1 MRTLRE
7 ENFSLLRSYIEQYAD
22 EHGVSPSIYDIA
34 EGTGIPKTTV
44 SRYLSAMEERGLLRR
59 ESRRG
64 LVLADGEDGGI
75 RVPLLGTIACGIPKL
90 AEENIESYMRLPA
103 ALFGKGPFFMLRAW
117 GDSMVNAGIEDGD
130 LVLIRQQSTA
140 RPGQIVVALTGEEA
154 TLKRYYPEPLQ
165 HRIRLQPENDAMEPI
180 YVRDCII
187 QGVAVR
193 VMKELD

>member
-22 EHGVSPSIYDIA
+22 ERGVSPSIYDIA

-64 LVLADGEDGGI
+64 LVLADREDGGI